1 MLSLGTGARGSREGM
16 SMEMNKAQ
24 ALPLMSLQSRRD
36 RQMNKSLQYSVSR
49 EERIINS
56 PGGDSQARLPTAF
69 KKFLLLD
76 WLF

>member
-36 RQMNKSLQYSVSR
+36 KANEQ
-49 EERIINS
+49 IITI
-56 PGGDSQARLPTAF
+56 QCV
-69 KKFLLLD
+69 
-76 WLF
+76 